1 MLFTN
6 TLISIIIN
14 SPKDGSVAN
23 PEREK
28 REDEVDEGQR
38 EGVVTAPPPG
48 RRVRG
53 GHHDTGAVRHS
64 VGQVDAAHDV
74 THVRALLLEQEV
86 DVRTP
91 GGI

>member
-1 MLFTN
+1 M
-6 TLISIIIN
+6 
-14 SPKDGSVAN
+14 
-23 PEREK
+23 
-28 REDEVDEGQR
+28 
-38 EGVVTAPPPG
+38 VTAPPPG

-53 GHHDTGAVRHS
+53 GHHDTGAVRHG

-86 DVRTP
+86 DVRAP